1 MMVSLIPSQY
11 HYLALDVVFLTIAI
25 VMATVLHRHFGTTL
39 SRALANTFAVAAA
52 LCVLTAIFDSAIIAA
67 GIVSYDDAKLSGI
80 KVGLAPIEDFA
91 YSLVAAVLAPALLP
105 MWDHHHTQ
113 RMGVGHRHRSS
124 EE

>member
-11 HYLALDVVFLTIAI
+11 HYLALDAVFLTIAI
-25 VMATVLHRHFGTTL
+25 VVATVLHRHFGTAL
-39 SRALANTFAVAAA
+39 SRALMSTFAVAAA

-113 RMGVGHRHRSS
+113 PNGRRTSAP
-124 EE
+124 